1 MEANSLS
8 NSICHCWQLNGK
20 EKVNMLNLLK
30 DLEAMMTGVI
40 SVLFQSP
47 DVKPTDY

>member
-8 NSICHCWQLNGK
+8 NSTCHSWQVIGK
-20 EKVNMLNLLK
+20 ERVKMLNLLK
-30 DLEAMMTGVI
+30 DLEAMMADVI

-47 DVKPTDY
+47 DVKPIDY